1 MFRIPFK
8 AKMKKKVI
16 IDVATIHPGQ
26 GGAGGGIWSYAGN
39 LLLHLDQQVNAKDIE
54 IVCLVNSQFNLPLKN
69 LKKKEVQYNLKNLA
83 IRFFYTNIYL
93 PVYVYRKRA
102 ILHKLYFDS
111 PILPLT
117 KTLVTIHDCMGDF
130 YRKKKYLT
138 RSLSDRFKFIYFGLI
153 NKRAIKQSNFIN
165 TPSNFIK
172 DEIMSCYGVPGDKII
187 VTPLAAQENN
197 NEAFSK
203 NKCSDTLNM
212 YCVAAFHKH
221 KGHLRLLEIFETLV
235 KKYNVNA
242 HLYFRGHVGD
252 KDFYE
257 QIHSK
262 IALSDVKAHIHI
274 LEYEKQS
281 SLQKIYLEA
290 DWVILL
296 SEYEGFGLPVI
307 EAQANKVPVICS
319 DIPTFREVAGESV
332 FYLKEIESVNEAT
345 ENLNS
350 ILKNEDLKKQLIERG
365 LRNAAKYNWGKVAR
379 QVLDIYIQA
388 ST

>member
-1 MFRIPFK
+1 
-8 AKMKKKVI
+8 MKKKVI

-39 LLLHLDQQVNAKDIE
+39 LLLHLDQHIDTKNID
-54 IVCLVNSQFNLPLKN
+54 IVCLVNPRFNLPLKN
-69 LKKKEVQYNLKNLA
+69 LKKKEVQCNLRNFVV
-83 IRFFYTNIYL
+83 RFFYTNLYL
-93 PVYVYRKRA
+93 PVYVYRQKA

-111 PILPLT
+111 PILSLT

-138 RSLSDRFKFIYFGLI
+138 LSLSNRCKFIYFSLI
-153 NKRAIKQSNFIN
+153 NKRAIKQSDFIN
-165 TPSNFIK
+165 TPSSFIK
-172 DEIMSCYGVPGDKII
+172 DEIINYYSVPGDKII
-187 VTPLAAQENN
+187 VTPLATQENK
-197 NEAFSK
+197 EAFSK

-235 KKYNVNA
+235 KMYAVNA

-252 KDFYE
+252 KDYFE
-257 QIHSK
+257 KIQSR
-262 IALSDVKAHIHI
+262 IALSAVKERIHI
-274 LEYEKQS
+274 FEYEKQS
-281 SLQKIYLEA
+281 SLQEIYLGA

-319 DIPTFREVAGESV
+319 DIPTFKEVAGDSV
-332 FYLKEIESVNEAT
+332 FYLEEKASVNEAA

-350 ILKNEDLKKQLIERG
+350 LLKNKNVKEQLIEHG
-365 LRNAAKYNWGKVAR
+365 LRNAARYNWDRMAR
-379 QVLDIYIQA
+379 QVLDIYIKA
-388 ST
+388 LA